1 MTAISCVRVGPRLL
15 TLCLIGL
22 FQDLEECFMNSLHLV
37 LDERFTD
44 TLQENYRLLYGFVKS
59 NIPQQG
65 A

>member
-1 MTAISCVRVGPRLL
+1 
-15 TLCLIGL
+15 
-22 FQDLEECFMNSLHLV
+22 MNSLHLV

-44 TLQENYRLLYGFVKS
+44 TLQENYRLFYGFVKS